1 MLDPPFPPVQC
12 CSTKGANVDHVRVC
26 VVFYGHFNIDWGWR
40 GWREERWV
48 REEGAKI
55 NS

>member
-26 VVFYGHFNIDWGWR
+26 VLFMDISTLIGGGGDGGDGGEN
-40 GWREERWV
+40 
-48 REEGAKI
+48 AA
-55 NS
+55 